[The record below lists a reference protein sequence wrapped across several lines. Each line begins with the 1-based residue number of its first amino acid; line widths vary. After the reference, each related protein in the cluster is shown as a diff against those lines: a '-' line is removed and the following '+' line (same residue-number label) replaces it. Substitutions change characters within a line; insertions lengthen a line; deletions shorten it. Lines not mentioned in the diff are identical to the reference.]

1 MAFGS
6 FFLEQVIVN
15 GQTWFQI
22 IKKQIE
28 PRYAAQALF
37 STAGQPK
44 IEINCHQKKS
54 KQIL

>member
-1 MAFGS
+1 MAFWL
-6 FFLEQVIVN
+6 FFFEQVIVN
-15 GQTWFQI
+15 GQTWFQL

-37 STAGQPK
+37 STAGQPQ
-44 IEINCHQKKS
+44 IEINCHLKIS